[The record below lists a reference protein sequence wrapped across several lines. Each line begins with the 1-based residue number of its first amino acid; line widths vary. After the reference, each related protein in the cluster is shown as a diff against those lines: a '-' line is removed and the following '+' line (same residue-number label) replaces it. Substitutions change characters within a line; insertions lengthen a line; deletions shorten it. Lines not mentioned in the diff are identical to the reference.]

1 MTAGFYSMHSLG
13 YSPWIC
19 TNIPPNF
26 GAQTEGNAWVLL
38 KSFSSK
44 LKIFWNF
51 HWLFWYYFHAKSKT
65 ELKFIFKIFQRNF
78 WTEKP
83 LFFPCFYLPGS
94 LPCRGSW
101 KIPLFHSPC
110 GPCCPSTGWF
120 QHSWS
125 GERKEVKHSLKYSLD
140 LLDLCRKLQFV
151 SRLHSQIIMEWFGV
165 EETPKLI
172 HGTPWGNSGWLSQIC
187 QNPHS
192 FSAFYPGKQQNIPL
206 GCAVGGLVL
215 LTFDFH
221 PFPWMWAQEEP
232 PRAGHESLML
242 PQLGGI
248 KSCPNL
254 SWKAGK
260 HPKNAPLMP

>member
-192 FSAFYPGKQQNIPL
+192 FSAFYPGK
-206 GCAVGGLVL
+206 
-215 LTFDFH
+215 
-221 PFPWMWAQEEP
+221 
-232 PRAGHESLML
+232 
-242 PQLGGI
+242 
-248 KSCPNL
+248 
-254 SWKAGK
+254 
-260 HPKNAPLMP
+260 